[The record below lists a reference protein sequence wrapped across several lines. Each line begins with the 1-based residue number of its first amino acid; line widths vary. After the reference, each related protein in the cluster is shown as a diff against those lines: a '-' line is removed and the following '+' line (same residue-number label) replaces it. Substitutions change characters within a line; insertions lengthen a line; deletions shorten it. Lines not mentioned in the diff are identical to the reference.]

1 MSESRAKIPYLK
13 NNRKL
18 SKLKSFITF
27 DDPELLQS
35 HFMVF
40 LAFTETKLLGKKPP
54 HLYELRI
61 LGFYH
66 RVSRSF
72 RELCFSLEI
81 NIEFCLDAF
90 RDQPSKAVFWH

>member
-1 MSESRAKIPYLK
+1 MSESRGNIPYLK

-35 HFMVF
+35 HFIVF

-54 HLYELRI
+54 HLHELRI

-66 RVSRSF
+66 RVSRFF
-72 RELCFSLEI
+72 REFRFSLGI
-81 NIEFCLDAF
+81 NVEFRLDAC
-90 RDQPSKAVFWH
+90 RGQPSEAVF

>member
-1 MSESRAKIPYLK
+1 MRESREKITYLK
-13 NNRKL
+13 NDHKL
-18 SKLKSFITF
+18 EKLKSVITF

-66 RVSRSF
+66 RVSRFS
-72 RELCFSLEI
+72 REARFSLGI
-81 NIEFCLDAF
+81 NVEFCLDAF
-90 RDQPSKAVFWH
+90 RGQPSEAVF